1 MEKQIADLNVSGI
14 DKEKI
19 SKSIKHKKGM
29 YLTKSFQSTYFFCF
43 HCTAFVFMKVSM
55 NLVNPL
61 KPCKEVTS
69 YRFLYNITENA
80 IGYSF
85 FIAAKLSC
93 VKLMSVY
100 RENLRR

>member
-29 YLTKSFQSTYFFCF
+29 YLTKSFFKALIFFAF

-69 YRFLYNITENA
+69 YRFLYNIT
-80 IGYSF
+80 
-85 FIAAKLSC
+85 
-93 VKLMSVY
+93 
-100 RENLRR
+100 

>member
-1 MEKQIADLNVSGI
+1 MYYTFSFFASNAIYLKPNKNIVEKQIADLNVSGI

-29 YLTKSFQSTYFFCF
+29 YLTKSFSKHLFFCF
-43 HCTAFVFMKVSM
+43 HCTAFVFMNVSM

-69 YRFLYNITENA
+69 YRFLYNIT
-80 IGYSF
+80 
-85 FIAAKLSC
+85 
-93 VKLMSVY
+93 
-100 RENLRR
+100 